1 LSARS
6 SGGVT
11 TMDRLTKHDFQHS
24 ATAMAH
30 VLDALDI
37 AVIILDAHRRVYF
50 TNHLAT
56 RLLSGNVG
64 LKIAGGKL
72 TSTDPRT
79 ADNLDKLLTAAAGRV
94 PQLPATSIVALN
106 GWHLFTVLPLEA
118 RGESRRSR
126 PKLLLMFTDP
136 KVCPRSRECAL
147 VEAFGLT
154 PAETRV
160 AMLVAAGMSAKEI
173 AQRTG
178 ATHHTVRFQLKA
190 IFRKTGT
197 SRQSQ
202 LARLISVIP
211 GQLEASR
218 PKISTIPPP
227 APELRPAP
235 PLACSLA

>member
-1 LSARS
+1 
-6 SGGVT
+6 
-11 TMDRLTKHDFQHS
+11 MERLTKHDFQHS
-24 ATAMAH
+24 VTVLAH

-37 AVIILDAHRRVYF
+37 AVIMLDVHRRVYF
-50 TNHLAT
+50 TNRLAT
-56 RLLSGNVG
+56 RLLSRNGG

-72 TSTDPRT
+72 TSADPRA
-79 ADNLDKLLTAAAGRV
+79 ADNLDKLLTTAAGRV
-94 PQLPATSIVALN
+94 PQVPATSIVTLN
-106 GWHLFTVLPLEA
+106 GWHLFTALSLQA

-126 PKLLLMFTDP
+126 PKILLMFTDP

-154 PAETRV
+154 PAEARV
-160 AMLVAAGMSAKEI
+160 AMLVAAGMGAKEI

-211 GQLEASR
+211 GQLEAAR
-218 PKISTIPPP
+218 PKIISPIPPL
-227 APELRPAP
+227 ARELRPAS
-235 PLACSLA
+235 PLACSLASQLLTLS